1 MSQTGK
7 QIITKHILPNISRG
21 KGNQAKKLGQ
31 LKKYNVR
38 NIFLQKSCINEAV
51 TLVPNFFL
59 FFKRA
64 LKKVQTNV
72 ELVGFNCFGISPL
85 VHTIKKIYKA
95 SDYSDRDIFFFDIER
110 QMGG

>member
-51 TLVPNFFL
+51 TLVPNLFL
-59 FFKRA
+59 FFKKNRN
-64 LKKVQTNV
+64 K
-72 ELVGFNCFGISPL
+72 C
-85 VHTIKKIYKA
+85 
-95 SDYSDRDIFFFDIER
+95 
-110 QMGG
+110 